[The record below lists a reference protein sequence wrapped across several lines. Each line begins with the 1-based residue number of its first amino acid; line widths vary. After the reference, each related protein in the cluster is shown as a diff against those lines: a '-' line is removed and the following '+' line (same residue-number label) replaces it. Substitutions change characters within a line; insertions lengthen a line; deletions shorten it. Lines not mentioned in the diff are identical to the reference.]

1 MTRLEEAIEDICGPD
16 DMPLMADGFDDAVIG
31 MCMKT
36 MVLIYDYDKI
46 ITILMARDGMNRE
59 EAYEF
64 FDYNI
69 LGAYVGDKT
78 PIYSLNLFAE
88 GE

>member
-1 MTRLEEAIEDICGPD
+1 MTRVDEMIEDICGPD
-16 DMPLMADGFDDAVIG
+16 DMPLKADGFDDAIIG
-31 MCMKT
+31 ICMKT
-36 MVLIYDYDKI
+36 LVLIYDYEKI
-46 ITILMARDGMNRE
+46 VEILIARDGMNRG

>member
-1 MTRLEEAIEDICGPD
+1 MTKLEEAIEDICGPD

-36 MVLIYDYDKI
+36 MVLIYDHEKI
-46 ITILMARDGMNRE
+46 ITILMVRDGMTRE

-78 PIYSLNLFAE
+78 PIYGLNLFAE
-88 GE
+88 EK